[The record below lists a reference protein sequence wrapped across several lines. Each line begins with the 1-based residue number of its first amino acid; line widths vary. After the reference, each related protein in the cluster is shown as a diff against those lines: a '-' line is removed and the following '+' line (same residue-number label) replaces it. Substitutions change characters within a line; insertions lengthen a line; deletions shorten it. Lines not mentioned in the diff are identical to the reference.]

1 MQTKQAPKI
10 PLKSTEMLISVNI
23 PTLNPINVSHI
34 ITTAV
39 CKVRGLKLLLWDGT
53 VWRCGDG
60 LFFEVPPLASDVH
73 F

>member
-39 CKVRGLKLLLWDGT
+39 CKVRGLKLLL
-53 VWRCGDG
+53 
-60 LFFEVPPLASDVH
+60 
-73 F
+73 